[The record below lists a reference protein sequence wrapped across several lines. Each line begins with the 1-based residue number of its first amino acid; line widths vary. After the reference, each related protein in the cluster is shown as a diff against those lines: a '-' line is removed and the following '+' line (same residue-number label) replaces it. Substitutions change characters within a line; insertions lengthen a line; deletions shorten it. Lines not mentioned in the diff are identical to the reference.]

1 MSDKVISDTEDGNEL
16 KIILA
21 NAFDDFGHEVVDNVG
36 VENSRYEL
44 PKTYIDN
51 LELYIQSNY
60 ILKSDVDSIEN
71 GYIRL
76 IEKLKATIKE
86 ISK

>member
-60 ILKSDVDSIEN
+60 ILKSDVEK
-71 GYIRL
+71 
-76 IEKLKATIKE
+76 IEKGYLSLMKRLSNTIKE
-86 ISK
+86 LCK